1 LIEAKRRCGEP
12 TEGLSFPKF
21 HRLLASKADGIK
33 QQKGCDRVLFSV
45 AVEDGHVSF
54 KAKAD

>member
-1 LIEAKRRCGEP
+1 
-12 TEGLSFPKF
+12 
-21 HRLLASKADGIK
+21 LLASKADGIK